1 LITKKLLYIL
11 WDNSTMTFTL
21 FRTPNVLYSLT
32 ACIQPTKRFTKKPS
46 SHRANKV
53 VAPNSKH
60 HMLTI
65 TKNHFPCEWP
75 LWVFFILEV
84 GFWMS
89 AINLSYIHGAGIVI
103 VFFLLR
109 IQQ

>member
-1 LITKKLLYIL
+1 VFDNQKLLYIL
-11 WDNSTMTFTL
+11 WDNSTMTFTP

-32 ACIQPTKRFTKKPS
+32 ACIQPTKWFTKKPS
-46 SHRANKV
+46 SSMANKV

-60 HMLTI
+60 HMLII
-65 TKNHFPCEWP
+65 TKNHFPREWP

-89 AINLSYIHGAGIVI
+89 AINLPYIHGAGFVI
-103 VFFLLR
+103 VFSW
-109 IQQ
+109 